1 MDKMDKLEII
11 SEVEKSEWKRLNDEL
26 TIWDSEENRKKYS
39 QNMEEWEQKRKD
51 IEEKYYNSIKSFNKI
66 RHEHINR
73 TMNMFIIKN
82 SIK

>member
-1 MDKMDKLEII
+1 MDKLEII
-11 SEVEKSEWKRLNDEL
+11 SKVEKSEWKRRNDEL

-66 RHEHINR
+66 RHECINHK
-73 TMNMFIIKN
+73 MNMYMIKN

>member
-1 MDKMDKLEII
+1 MDKLEII
-11 SEVEKSEWKRLNDEL
+11 SEVEKSEWKRRNDEL

-66 RHEHINR
+66 RHEHINHK
-73 TMNMFIIKN
+73 MNMYMIKN

>member
-1 MDKMDKLEII
+1 MDKLEII
-11 SEVEKSEWKRLNDEL
+11 SEVEKSEWKRRNDEL

-66 RHEHINR
+66 RHDHINHK
-73 TMNMFIIKN
+73 MNMYMIKN